1 MADINII
8 PGSLAARL
16 IKQGIITPDN
26 LQEALEI
33 QKTNKQ
39 QLIGSILVRLG
50 YCTEEDVAR
59 ALAEKANTNFVSID
73 EIGVNIAVA
82 NLITPEFAMRE
93 NVLPLYEEDGI
104 VYVAMKNPNNILV
117 KDNLRLITGH
127 VICPVRREIWSLRRL
142 LRISPI

>member
-59 ALAEKANTNFVSID
+59 TLAEKNGYQIY
-73 EIGVNIAVA
+73 I
-82 NLITPEFAMRE
+82 
-93 NVLPLYEEDGI
+93 Y
-104 VYVAMKNPNNILV
+104 
-117 KDNLRLITGH
+117 
-127 VICPVRREIWSLRRL
+127 
-142 LRISPI
+142 